1 MKKKKEINFANFGDE
16 FYLFFGVH
24 EHSINAETL
33 AKSLLNFTKSLKQTE
48 AIVNCGYEL
57 EIIVEA
63 LGEGSFKVKLKQIR
77 KSLNNVFSKKNLTTL
92 SISILAAVI
101 YDLAKPDET
110 VNIIVNTNEYI
121 VETPNEKIILPRE
134 AEKYYEEIKTN
145 DAINKSIEKTFDSLD
160 NDSDIKNFEISK
172 KDSKRR
178 KDRIVVEQELFQ
190 NLKSI
195 IPKTKDERTVE
206 KEEVLVIIKAILEK
220 GKRKWEFLLNGNRIG
235 APITDDVFFDKFTA
249 HQITIAPGDALKV
262 KLLTTRILDSSINLY
277 VNHKYEVVEVLEHLP
292 KSEQLELI

>member
-1 MKKKKEINFANFGDE
+1 MKKKEINLINFEEE
-16 FYLFFGVH
+16 FFLFFGVD

-77 KSLNNVFSKKNLTTL
+77 KSLNNVFSKKNLTAL

-101 YDLAKPDET
+101 YDLAKPDES

-121 VETPNEKIILPRE
+121 VETATEKIILPRE

-145 DAINKSIEKTFDSLD
+145 DSINKSIEKTFDSLD
-160 NDSDIKNFEISK
+160 NDSNIKNFEISK

-178 KDRIVVEQELFQ
+178 RNRIIIEQPLFQ

-195 IPKTKDERTVE
+195 VPKTKDERTIV
-206 KEEVLVIIKAILEK
+206 KEEILVIIKAILEK

-235 APITDDVFFDKFTA
+235 APISDDVFFDKFIA
-249 HQITIAPGDALKV
+249 HHITIAPGDALKV
-262 KLLTTRILDSSINLY
+262 KLLTTRILDTSINLY
-277 VNHKYEVVEVLEHLP
+277 VNHKYEIVEVIEHLP
-292 KSEQLELI
+292 KSEQLELL